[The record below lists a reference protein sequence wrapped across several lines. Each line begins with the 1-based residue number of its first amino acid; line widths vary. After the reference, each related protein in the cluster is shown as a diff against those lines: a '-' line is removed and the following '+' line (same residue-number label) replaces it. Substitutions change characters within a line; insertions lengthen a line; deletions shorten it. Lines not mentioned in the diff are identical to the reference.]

1 MDSRI
6 FSDGQRPAVE
16 WAARDTHVS
25 ARTSPVTSRL
35 QTSMV
40 VEDPQSED
48 VDPVA
53 RSPATPPPNLSW
65 GEYLLTPE
73 TDHPP
78 VTSPDPITPGDGILN
93 STVSQPNPP
102 NPSSLLIPIKPAAQ
116 HSAPAEMGP
125 PHHRLSGLEPLQSTG
140 TWDEVKKQR
149 LQATARLEDTLEEIG
164 EATPPEH
171 DQEVEVDEMLQ
182 EEERGSPQRP
192 LPRSAYTAPQLAITT
207 SLAETTPADPVPEQQ
222 TFVDRA
228 PGPPGDTAPGG
239 GAAAGGR
246 GWGAPFK
253 VQWIRTDPLSFHRTK
268 QLKNPWNNDV
278 CSPFLSTSLAD
289 LLFSAGDQGFSGWD
303 GGRAHYWADAY
314 RRMGEDRAPFWA
326 QPGGGDC
333 QDLYHTAPSVR
344 GRSGTL
350 RAECPRNWLGV

>member
-6 FSDGQRPAVE
+6 FSDGQQPSVE
-16 WAARDTHVS
+16 WAARDTHAS

-35 QTSMV
+35 QTSTV

-53 RSPATPPPNLSW
+53 RSPAMPPPNLSS

-78 VTSPDPITPGDGILN
+78 VTSPDPITPADGILY
-93 STVSQPNPP
+93 STLSQPNPP
-102 NPSSLLIPIKPAAQ
+102 IPSSLLAAIKPAAQ

-125 PHHRLSGLEPLQSTG
+125 PHQRLSVPGPLQSTG
-140 TWDEVKKQR
+140 TWDEVKRQR
-149 LQATARLEDTLEEIG
+149 LQAEATLEDTLEEVG
-164 EATPPEH
+164 EVTPPEH
-171 DQEVEVDEMLQ
+171 DQEVEVDAILQ
-182 EEERGSPQRP
+182 EEKHGSLQRP
-192 LPRSAYTAPQLAITT
+192 LPRPAYTAPQLAITT
-207 SLAETTPADPVPEQQ
+207 SLAGTTPADPVPEQQ

-228 PGPPGDTAPGG
+228 PGPPGDTATGG
-239 GAAAGGR
+239 GAVGGR

-268 QLKNPWNNDV
+268 QFKNPWNNDV
-278 CSPFLSTSLAD
+278 CSPFRSTSLAD

-303 GGRAHYWADAY
+303 GDRAHYWADAY
-314 RRMGEDRAPFWA
+314 RRMGEDRALSWA
-326 QPGGGDC
+326 QPGGRDC
-333 QDLYHTAPSVR
+333 QDFYHTAP
-344 GRSGTL
+344 
-350 RAECPRNWLGV
+350 